1 MGEHVELTG
10 WAHLASGK
18 VRDIYAPDGEDPA
31 GADALLMVTSDRI
44 SAYDHVLPT
53 TIPGKGKILNQMAIW
68 WMGELRG
75 IVDNHLLAVG
85 RAAPANAADALAGA
99 PRPPLRAVPDAVD
112 ARAVVC
118 RRLDMVP
125 IECVVRGYLTGS
137 GLEEYRRSGTVCG
150 LTLPEGLT
158 EASRLD
164 EPIFTPAAKADMGSH
179 DENISFERAADLV
192 GEEIAVAIRDLSIA
206 LYKAA
211 RDIAAER
218 GIIIA
223 DTKFEFGIDVSTG
236 ALVLADEILTPD
248 SSRFWPADRWVE
260 GEVTPSYDKQYVR
273 DWLTSAESGWDR
285 ASGDNPPALPDSVVA
300 ATTERYVEVY
310 RLLTGADPIL

>member
-10 WAHLASGK
+10 WTHLASGK